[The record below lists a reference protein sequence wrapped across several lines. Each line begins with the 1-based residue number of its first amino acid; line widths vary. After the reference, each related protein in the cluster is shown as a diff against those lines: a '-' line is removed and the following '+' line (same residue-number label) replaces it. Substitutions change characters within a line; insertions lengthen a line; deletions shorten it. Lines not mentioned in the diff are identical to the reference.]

1 MALGEIVLS
10 DGLLKLY
17 LEFKK
22 GNSLNPQEKK
32 KLEQLLSH
40 YKPHQTN
47 KDQYD
52 RINEPMD
59 SAMIAQLQASGFN
72 GLNERDLAK
81 KTKLKL
87 ILTDAKSVYAY
98 PYVNI
103 DGSDSLKMCF
113 TGTFKQ
119 KPRSKCVAH
128 LAALCENARD
138 ITIYDKY
145 LCDPRNVQSGL
156 LDSVFSLFANNTNVE
171 VLLSPTFFSAQYAA
185 AKNWWTQHKG
195 NYSGITAVF
204 NQVSST
210 ANFHDRYMKISS
222 SAGNIEVL
230 LSSGFDYL
238 FQNAKDFTYVVNVI
252 S

>member
-1 MALGEIVLS
+1 MALGDIVLS

-17 LEFKK
+17 LKFKK
-22 GNSLNPQEKK
+22 GNNLNPKEKK
-32 KLEQLLSH
+32 KLEQLLAY

-52 RINEPMD
+52 RINEPVD
-59 SAMIAQLQASGFN
+59 SAMMAQLQASGFN
-72 GLNERDLAK
+72 GLNERDLAT

-87 ILTDAKSVYAY
+87 ILTDAKCLYAY

-119 KPRSKCVAH
+119 KPRSKCVEH
-128 LAALCENARD
+128 LIALCENASD
-138 ITIYDKY
+138 VTIYDNY
-145 LCDPRNVQSGL
+145 LCEPRSVDSGL
-156 LDSVFSLFANNTNVE
+156 LDRVFGLFSSNTNVE
-171 VLLSPTFFSAQYAA
+171 VLLSSDSFASQYAA
-185 AKNWWTQHKG
+185 AKDWWIQHKG
-195 NYSGITAVF
+195 NYSGITADF

-222 SAGNIEVL
+222 STGNIEVL